1 MGPEATSPNWVASH
15 FPALRQVSLWGSC
28 HSHGAAEGHG
38 TLPSGKTPGCLAGGS
53 FAGQLSLTSAWSKE
67 QSQDGTALVT
77 LSLVTA
83 LIVFICIF
91 KNSVL
96 PFLTRNLNHIL
107 FEILQ
112 RDVAMQLPF
121 YKLLNETISSSQLC
135 LKNKGLENKPV
146 FSRPGRQWARQR
158 RILCRASSQSLL
170 CMARSSVLVWRPL
183 PILQELV
190 NLALLLSW
198 FTPMF
203 LPLLFLL
210 SAIAKP
216 HQCFL
221 LAFLLTF

>member
-1 MGPEATSPNWVASH
+1 MLAALTMNQLIFMRQPLLLMRTTDLLLPHCPTTYLIPRPRKPRGFQLDEASIYIPNFPMGPEATSPNWVASH

-83 LIVFICIF
+83 SIVFICLF

-146 FSRPGRQWARQR
+146 FSRPGRQ
-158 RILCRASSQSLL
+158 
-170 CMARSSVLVWRPL
+170 
-183 PILQELV
+183 
-190 NLALLLSW
+190 
-198 FTPMF
+198 
-203 LPLLFLL
+203 
-210 SAIAKP
+210 
-216 HQCFL
+216 
-221 LAFLLTF
+221 